1 MTEVRSA
8 VLVSVVGPA
17 RPGLTQAG
25 LVGGVKD
32 ITQRSSSGKV
42 SLPSWVDVR
51 RGSGTGSGPGPE
63 LGRVPEM
70 RGEGGGLGSEAASQ
84 ADGLM
89 EDGEWSIEGGWG
101 CLWPG
106 SLCPRL
112 EEENT
117 PLILTPQAL
126 LSDLCLVQ

>member
-70 RGEGGGLGSEAASQ
+70 RGERGGLGSEAASQ
-84 ADGLM
+84 ADGGWRM
-89 EDGEWSIEGGWG
+89 EHRGRVGMSVAWFSVSPLRGGEHPINIDP
-101 CLWPG
+101 PG
-106 SLCPRL
+106 SV
-112 EEENT
+112 E
-117 PLILTPQAL
+117 
-126 LSDLCLVQ
+126 